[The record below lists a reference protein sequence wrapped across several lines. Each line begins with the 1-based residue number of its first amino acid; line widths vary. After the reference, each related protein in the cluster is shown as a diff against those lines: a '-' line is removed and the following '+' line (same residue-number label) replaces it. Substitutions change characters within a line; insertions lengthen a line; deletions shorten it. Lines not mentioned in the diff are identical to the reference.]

1 MTLSGFNFEKLDKY
15 MELKN
20 IQIRPF
26 FYDIHK
32 HEHLK
37 NLKKKEEDNFT
48 NEITNYGVML
58 PSYPEL
64 TYEQQ
69 KYISLC
75 LLEFL
80 NE

>member
-1 MTLSGFNFEKLDKY
+1 
-15 MELKN
+15 MEYKN

-37 NLKKKEEDNFT
+37 DIKKYEQDEFT
-48 NEITNYGVML
+48 KEITNYGVML

-69 KYISLC
+69 NYITLC

-80 NE
+80 DN